1 MCASTATRAD
11 ASRPIDVARP
21 CYPIEKPGT
30 DAIKLLVGG
39 FGWIASVSSRGVK
52 KASSVALNTAHI
64 DWRSSVDHVEFLAK
78 MKRILRPNTY
88 IEIGIASGTT
98 LFSDPIPNFVIGID
112 PNPAFESKVGS
123 RLNAVHNS
131 MIMRSTSDN
140 AFAQLSSQRLL
151 GDRKCD
157 MAFVDGLHHC
167 EVVLRDIAN
176 CARLSR
182 EHALIFVHDIFPGN
196 EIEAS
201 RQPPNQPGSW
211 MGDVYKV
218 VPAIWQFLD
227 WIPTVLVVD
236 VPPSGMFILRT
247 GGDIYNG
254 IMKQIQNLE
263 AAMASYD
270 FASVM
275 QEMRAKAISHSSR
288 PLAAFIEE
296 SIGELPEGETAAQFL
311 ICSMMS

>member
-1 MCASTATRAD
+1 M
-11 ASRPIDVARP
+11 
-21 CYPIEKPGT
+21 
-30 DAIKLLVGG
+30 
-39 FGWIASVSSRGVK
+39 
-52 KASSVALNTAHI
+52 
-64 DWRSSVDHVEFLAK
+64 
-78 MKRILRPNTY
+78 
-88 IEIGIASGTT
+88 
-98 LFSDPIPNFVIGID
+98 FVIGID